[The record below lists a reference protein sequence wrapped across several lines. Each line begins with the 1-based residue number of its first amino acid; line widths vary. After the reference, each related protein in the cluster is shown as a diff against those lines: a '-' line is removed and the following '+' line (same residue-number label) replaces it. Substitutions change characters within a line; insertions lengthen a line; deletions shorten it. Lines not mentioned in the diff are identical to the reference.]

1 MNLFNNPRT
10 LKTVGVVALSLVVSA
25 FIGIGSDLDFAATP
39 KVYKVG
45 DLYTEKGIQAGKKPY
60 VTNLVSKDLTGDGK
74 ADTLYVLGDR
84 PEKDAM
90 YYNSFTYVLKDG
102 KSGKLTATALKSIE
116 GYSSWGYEPALEF
129 ADLNGDKTQDIAFS
143 SFSGGTGGFTYYD
156 IATFKG
162 GKYKQ
167 LLGQKELVGISV
179 TGHYVDGFKAE
190 LTSTDLKKTWI
201 QDLSFEKDM
210 LIEMKIYDSNGK
222 LLVPTEAWTGPFVN
236 VKIGEG
242 YVSGVMAIKGIANS
256 DMIGLMHMDYTY
268 TAGKLKLG
276 YVSVE
281 TILKGY

>member
-1 MNLFNNPRT
+1 MHLFKNPRT
-10 LKTVGVVALSLVVSA
+10 MKTVGVVALSLVVSA

-74 ADTLYVLGDR
+74 TDTLYVLGDR

-167 LLGQKELVGISV
+167 LLGQKELIGVSV

-256 DMIGLMHMDYTY
+256 DMIGLMHIDYTY